1 VHITGELA
9 PHIEQSSNTWCMF
22 RDVGTAD
29 DKVLPHRWLRLTMKG
44 FRAPL
49 SLVRCQ
55 VEGVKSFAVRSPLH
69 SMHGC
74 AALGSAPGLAAISY
88 LASLLAARAS
98 YHASLSSHIVN
109 CQIGLSSI
117 SDESISPSRSPC
129 SSTGACRSRCS
140 GGLDSAQSAWLE
152 HG

>member
-1 VHITGELA
+1 
-9 PHIEQSSNTWCMF
+9 MF

-29 DKVLPHRWLRLTMKG
+29 DEVLLHRCLWLTMKG
-44 FRAPL
+44 FHAPL
-49 SLVRCQ
+49 SLVICQ

-88 LASLLAARAS
+88 LASHLAAHAS
-98 YHASLSSHIVN
+98 YHVSLSGHAPAIN
-109 CQIGLSSI
+109 RKEPASSG
-117 SDESISPSRSPC
+117 DESIIPPRSPC

-140 GGLDSAQSAWLE
+140 GRLDSAQSAWIGFKLQPTFAALR
-152 HG
+152 